1 MSRRWSTMAETETAA
16 VRRRFAAA
24 LAADELAAPEPPHGA
39 RPPRFD
45 ELYAAALDPV
55 AGLGD
60 ALAGAL
66 ADDAGARA
74 EFEAIIRDVSVC
86 WFPVAAA
93 AAGGGGLDVREEQ
106 GFRIRVRPSSA
117 EDGQVY
123 LLIHAVEGID
133 AKPSVLVAMPPD
145 GPPVRVALPEDID
158 GVYQLI
164 AREDSAL
171 VRAVRD
177 PDSRLALR

>member
-1 MSRRWSTMAETETAA
+1 M
-16 VRRRFAAA
+16 
-24 LAADELAAPEPPHGA
+24 
-39 RPPRFD
+39 
-45 ELYAAALDPV
+45 
-55 AGLGD
+55 
-60 ALAGAL
+60 
-66 ADDAGARA
+66 
-74 EFEAIIRDVSVC
+74 
-86 WFPVAAA
+86 
-93 AAGGGGLDVREEQ
+93 
-106 GFRIRVRPSSA
+106 
-117 EDGQVY
+117 Y

>member
-24 LAADELAAPEPPHGA
+24 LAADELAAPEAPHGA

-55 AGLGD
+55 AGLG
-60 ALAGAL
+60 GAL
-66 ADDAGARA
+66 AADAGARA
-74 EFEAIIRDVSVC
+74 EFEAVLRDVSVC

-93 AAGGGGLDVREEQ
+93 AAGGDGLDSREEQ
-106 GFRIRVRPSSA
+106 GFRIWVRPSSA

-123 LLIHAVEGID
+123 VLIRAAEGID
-133 AKPSVLVAMPPD
+133 AKPSALVVMPPD
-145 GPPVRVALPEDID
+145 GRPVSVALPEGID

-177 PDSRLALR
+177 PGSRLALR

>member
-93 AAGGGGLDVREEQ
+93 AAGGGGGSTCARSRASASGSVR
-106 GFRIRVRPSSA
+106 RAPRT
-117 EDGQVY
+117 
-123 LLIHAVEGID
+123 
-133 AKPSVLVAMPPD
+133 
-145 GPPVRVALPEDID
+145 
-158 GVYQLI
+158 
-164 AREDSAL
+164 ARCIC
-171 VRAVRD
+171 
-177 PDSRLALR
+177 

>member
-1 MSRRWSTMAETETAA
+1 MSRRWSTMAETETDA

-24 LAADELAAPEPPHGA
+24 LAADELAAPEAPHGA

-55 AGLGD
+55 AGLGG

-66 ADDAGARA
+66 AADAGARV
-74 EFEAIIRDVSVC
+74 EFEAVLRDVSVC

-93 AAGGGGLDVREEQ
+93 AAGGDGLDSREEQ
-106 GFRIRVRPSSA
+106 GFRIWVRPSSA
-117 EDGQVY
+117 GDGQVY
-123 LLIHAVEGID
+123 VLVRAAEGID
-133 AKPSVLVAMPPD
+133 AEPSALVVMPPD
-145 GPPVRVALPEDID
+145 GRPVSVALPEGID

-177 PDSRLALR
+177 PGSRLALR